1 MWFVIWG
8 SEKEW
13 KGEKERGKVGEMK
26 ERRGEVEEKREKGAE
41 RTNEE
46 KVGKRRWK
54 MKGGRIRE
62 K

>member
-1 MWFVIWG
+1 M
-8 SEKEW
+8 EKR
-13 KGEKERGKVGEMK
+13 KRERKGKVGEMK
-26 ERRGEVEEKREKGAE
+26 ERRGEGEEKREKGAE